1 MTSSVVGFKI
11 CVIIAVIKKDKSII
25 KKKRKQHKIVFLA
38 KTKFNKIEVLVS
50 KFLADSYIGHVE
62 FILINNVLKGYEDL
76 KKNQKY

>member
-25 KKKRKQHKIVFLA
+25 KKKKKKHKIVFLA
-38 KTKFNKIEVLVS
+38 KTKFSKIEVLVS
-50 KFLADSYIGHVE
+50 KFLADSYISHVE